1 MAIIEMP
8 KDATGRWIPLDTKV
22 LYNDRG
28 VEYEVNRFT
37 FGFDVITREGEWTA
51 ESYGTGDMVYR
62 LPVNSM
68 HLERP
73 DSLKQLME
81 DLNRVRDAHDERGK
95 KYHETPVDY
104 IQCQGKRCIECRL
117 HNHKE
122 GETCFDAMMDDIVSR
137 VNRLYIDSNYL
148 AGDSECKS
156 GDKMKFEIIERHII
170 DVPDSELTD
179 GGRPLGKMTLAE
191 VLDVIAEN
199 PRRFIGQYEMYREE
213 VIRLGGKL

>member
-37 FGFDVITREGEWTA
+37 FGFDVITHEGEWTA

-62 LPVNSM
+62 FPVNSM

-73 DSLKQLME
+73 DSLKQLAE

-104 IQCQGKRCIECRL
+104 IQCQGKRCDDCRL
-117 HNHKE
+117 HNHE
-122 GETCFDAMMDDIVSR
+122 IGETCFEAMMDDIVSR
-137 VNRLYIDSNYL
+137 VNRLYIDSKYL
-148 AGDSECKS
+148 DGDSE
-156 GDKMKFEIIERHII
+156 
-170 DVPDSELTD
+170 
-179 GGRPLGKMTLAE
+179 
-191 VLDVIAEN
+191 
-199 PRRFIGQYEMYREE
+199 
-213 VIRLGGKL
+213 

>member
-1 MAIIEMP
+1 MANIELP
-8 KDATGRWIPLDTKV
+8 KDAEGREIPLDIKA

-37 FGFDVITREGEWTA
+37 FGFDVITHEGEWTA

-73 DSLKQLME
+73 DSLKQLAR

-95 KYHETPVDY
+95 GYRDTPCDYDGNRGKYCND
-104 IQCQGKRCIECRL
+104 CRL
-117 HNHKE
+117 NKH
-122 GETCFDAMMDDIVSR
+122 GECTCFEAMMDDIVSR

-148 AGDSECKS
+148 DGDSE
-156 GDKMKFEIIERHII
+156 
-170 DVPDSELTD
+170 
-179 GGRPLGKMTLAE
+179 
-191 VLDVIAEN
+191 
-199 PRRFIGQYEMYREE
+199 
-213 VIRLGGKL
+213 

>member
-8 KDATGRWIPLDTKV
+8 KDATGRTVPLDTKV

-37 FGFDVITREGEWTA
+37 FGFDVITHEGEWTA

-73 DSLKQLME
+73 DSLKRLME

-95 KYHETPVDY
+95 NYRDTPCDY
-104 IQCQGKRCIECRL
+104 DENRGKFCNDCRL
-117 HNHKE
+117 NRH
-122 GETCFDAMMDDIVSR
+122 GECTCFEAMMDDIVSR
-137 VNRLYIDSNYL
+137 VNRLYIDSKYL
-148 AGDSECKS
+148 DGDSE
-156 GDKMKFEIIERHII
+156 
-170 DVPDSELTD
+170 
-179 GGRPLGKMTLAE
+179 
-191 VLDVIAEN
+191 
-199 PRRFIGQYEMYREE
+199 
-213 VIRLGGKL
+213 

>member
-68 HLERP
+68 HLEKP

-95 KYHETPVDY
+95 KS
-104 IQCQGKRCIECRL
+104 
-117 HNHKE
+117 
-122 GETCFDAMMDDIVSR
+122 DDVR
-137 VNRLYIDSNYL
+137 REV
-148 AGDSECKS
+148 AA
-156 GDKMKFEIIERHII
+156 KMLEIIHENP
-170 DVPDSELTD
+170 DVSLQGMVASAMNECLPE
-179 GGRPLGKMTLAE
+179 GMEYGPTLAE
-191 VLDVIAEN
+191 LIDRPTCHNVADYTKESFRCSECGCRVLVPGDRPDGVLVVTSEAFPVDWYSCPVCGAVVGE
-199 PRRFIGQYEMYREE
+199 
-213 VIRLGGKL
+213 